1 MYSILSLVV
10 CILCSVFFLNSFG
23 IQFLSFIYL
32 VVYIGAIAILF
43 LFVVMMLNINCINSL
58 NTSFS
63 FLDTFIYLLIFS
75 KGWYIVN
82 LVSKQLL
89 WTSKDIFYKNTSII
103 IQCPDLTLSIKGQSY
118 DFVGPLPILT
128 RDLSKSNLNSWTWL
142 NLQSDVG
149 YYNTMNSVISGLNL
163 STELSNFCLLYNV
176 YFLYLI
182 VAGFVLLFAM
192 LGSIS
197 LCIVK

>member
-103 IQCPDLTLSIKGQSY
+103 IQCPDLTPPPPPPPPP
-118 DFVGPLPILT
+118 FVGPLPILT
-128 RDLSKSNLNSWTWL
+128 TDLIKSNLNSWTWL